1 MAAPWPYHYAIR
13 TRENQN
19 MTARRSAVIWLG
31 ALGLMFSAA
40 GALSQANV
48 RSEVVRLDPQRP
60 VATAERIEVI
70 EFFYYGC
77 PICYELEPHM
87 MRWLATQAPGYVA
100 LRRVPALSSEGWDTL
115 AKLYFTLEAVGEVE
129 RLHWPVYDNFHF
141 DGKLLDDEKVMLEW
155 VGHNGID
162 AKKFAEIYGSQ
173 EIQAK
178 VAGAREMMK
187 TYDVHGVPTIIVD
200 GKYLTSARLANGT
213 RPLIQ
218 VVDELVRQAKS
229 ERPK

>member
-1 MAAPWPYHYAIR
+1 
-13 TRENQN
+13 
-19 MTARRSAVIWLG
+19 MTARRIAAIWLG
-31 ALGLMFSAA
+31 ALTMTLAA
-40 GALSQANV
+40 SGAFGQSTI
-48 RSEVVRLDPQRP
+48 RSEVVRLDPPRP
-60 VATAERIEVI
+60 VATGERIEVI

-100 LRRVPALSSEGWDTL
+100 LRRIPALSSEGWETL
-115 AKLYFTLEAVGEVE
+115 AKLYFTLEAIGEIN

-141 DGKLLDDEKVMLEW
+141 DGKLLNEEKVMFEW

-162 AKKFAEIYGSQ
+162 GKKFAEIYGSR

-178 VAGAREMMK
+178 VAEARELMK
-187 TYDVHGVPTIIVD
+187 TYDVRGVPTIIVD
-200 GKYLTSARLANGT
+200 GKYASSVRLAGGT
-213 RPLIQ
+213 RALMQI
-218 VVDELVRQAKS
+218 VDELVRQARS